1 MRRSILLSLFA
12 LHCSLAGAQQLYFP
26 PVTCT
31 TWETTDPV
39 SLSWCPSSI
48 DSLYRYL
55 EKTNT
60 KGFIALQN
68 GRIVL
73 EKYFGT
79 FNQDSLWVWNSAGK
93 TLTAF
98 AVGIAQE

>member
-1 MRRSILLSLFA
+1 MRRCILLFLFG
-12 LHCSLAGAQQLYFP
+12 LHCSLAGAQLYFP
-26 PVTCT
+26 PVSGT
-31 TWETTDPV
+31 TWETTEPA
-39 SLSWCPSSI
+39 SLGWCQDSI

-60 KGFIALQN
+60 KGFITLRY

-79 FNQDSLWVWNSAGK
+79 FNK
-93 TLTAF
+93 TSDF
-98 AVGIAQE
+98 PSG